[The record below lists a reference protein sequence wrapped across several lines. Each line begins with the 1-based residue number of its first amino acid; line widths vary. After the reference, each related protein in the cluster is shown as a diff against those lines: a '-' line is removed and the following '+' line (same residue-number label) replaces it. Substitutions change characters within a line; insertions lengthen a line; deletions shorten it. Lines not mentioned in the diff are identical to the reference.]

1 MARQTPSARG
11 PRPPDE
17 PKAGAG
23 GSNRE
28 GALPAGLHLVATPI
42 GNLGDISARAR
53 EVLAAAD
60 AVACEDTRVTGGLL
74 ARLGIKAALV
84 PYHDHNANAARPGLI
99 ARMHQGEAIALVSD
113 AGMPAISDPGYKL
126 VRACV
131 AEGIKVTA
139 VPGPNAGLTALVLS
153 GLPTDRFLFEGFLPT
168 KSVARRKA
176 LTALAA
182 VPVTLVF
189 QESAPRL
196 AASLDDMADVLGD
209 RDAAVA
215 RELTKLFEE
224 VRRGRLVELAEHYAQ
239 AGAPKGEI
247 VVVVAPPAAEEAAS
261 AETVEE
267 MLAGAL
273 RTMSVRD
280 AAETVAAATG
290 RPKREVY
297 AKALA
302 LNQSDGDA

>member
-1 MARQTPSARG
+1 M
-11 PRPPDE
+11 
-17 PKAGAG
+17 
-23 GSNRE
+23 
-28 GALPAGLHLVATPI
+28 ATPI

-53 EVLAAAD
+53 AVLAAAD
-60 AVACEDTRVTGGLL
+60 AVACEDTRLTGQLL
-74 ARLGIKAALV
+74 ARFGISAALV
-84 PYHDHNANAARPGLI
+84 PYHDHNADAARPGLI
-99 ARMHQGEAIALVSD
+99 ARMQQGEAIALVSD

-126 VRACV
+126 VRACI
-131 AEGIKVTA
+131 ADGIKVTA
-139 VPGPNAGLTALVLS
+139 VPGPNAGLTALVIS
-153 GLPTDRFLFEGFLPT
+153 GLPTDRFLFEGFLPP

-176 LTALAA
+176 LADLAS
-182 VPVTLVF
+182 VPATLIF

-196 AASLDDMADVLGD
+196 AASLGDMADVLGD

-224 VRRGRLVELAEHYAQ
+224 VRRGRLAELAAHYRA

-247 VVVVAPPAAEEAAS
+247 VVVVAPPAAEAAAPVEA
-261 AETVEE
+261 VEV
-267 MLAGAL
+267 MLAEAL
-273 RTMSVRD
+273 RSMSVRD

-302 LNQSDGDA
+302 LARSDSDG